1 MARISVWFVRASLLH
16 FVVGATVGAWELAAK
31 GGLWPSFPLP
41 VRALHVEVVLV
52 GWVCQLAV
60 GVALWI
66 LPFSGGVSRDRRF
79 WVAWAGLNGGV
90 LLAGAGQLAGF
101 ALLTLLGRGGEIAAA
116 GLLVWG
122 LWPRLR
128 ALPQRNHH

>member
-1 MARISVWFVRASLLH
+1 MARISVWFVRAALVH
-16 FVVGATVGAWELAAK
+16 FAVGATVGAWGLAAK
-31 GGLWPSFPLP
+31 SGLWVAVPLGLRP
-41 VRALHVEVVLV
+41 LHVDVMLI

-79 WVAWAGLNGGV
+79 WVAWLLLNGGV
-90 LLAGAGQLAGF
+90 GLVVVGQGRAALGIQLAGRACELLAG
-101 ALLTLLGRGGEIAAA
+101 

-128 ALPQRNHH
+128 SIRQHRH

>member
-1 MARISVWFVRASLLH
+1 MARISVWFVRSALVH
-16 FVVGATVGAWELAAK
+16 FAVGATAGAWGLAAK
-31 GGLWPSFPLP
+31 SGLRLSLGLP
-41 VRALHVEVVLV
+41 IRPFHVEVMLI

-66 LPFSGGVSRDRRF
+66 LPFSRSVSQDRRF
-79 WVAWAGLNGGV
+79 WVAWGLLNGGIVAVVCGKWGMISSVHV
-90 LLAGAGQLAGF
+90 LGRIAELGAG
-101 ALLTLLGRGGEIAAA
+101 

-128 ALPQRNHH
+128 ALPRRKH

>member
-16 FVVGATVGAWELAAK
+16 FAVGTTVGAWALAAK
-31 GGLWPSFPLP
+31 SGLWPAFPLP
-41 VRALHVEVVLV
+41 VRPLHVEVVLV
-52 GWVCQLAV
+52 GWVCQLAA

-79 WVAWAGLNGGV
+79 WVALVGLNVGIV
-90 LLAGAGQLAGF
+90 LAVAGQLAG
-101 ALLTLLGRGGEIAAA
+101 ALVLLLLGRGGEIAAA

-128 ALPQRNHH
+128 ALPGHD